1 MAFLVPTHQGSK
13 YLYQI
18 VMDANWVSPEPEE
31 QSNVKDSMVSAW
43 DSLTFCRKLG

>member
-1 MAFLVPTHQGSK
+1 MAFLIPTHQGSK

-18 VMDANWVSPEPEE
+18 VTDANWVSPEPEE
-31 QSNVKDSMVSAW
+31 QPNVKDSMVSAW

>member
-1 MAFLVPTHQGSK
+1 MAFPVLTHQGSQ

-18 VMDANWVSPEPEE
+18 VMDANWVSPEPED
-31 QSNVKDSMVSAW
+31 QPNVKDRMVSAW